1 MKTINWSGYE
11 WITQERWGDI
21 HPEKTYCWYDEHAVS
36 IDVNSHL
43 HLKTRYNPKWFK
55 DKGLWSNTGVGLV
68 SCTNKFKHGTFEI
81 EAKLPNG
88 LNLWPAFWM
97 WSWDTW
103 PPEIDVFEGYS
114 DKNPNYLD
122 LSNLLKIR
130 KIESNVHYIGE
141 DNKDKTL
148 GAKKHWMGFKDPTKK
163 FIKYKMTWLPE
174 SISIHYDNVLVRKI
188 EDKNILKQ
196 LNATTLN
203 VVINNHVTSKADS
216 TYNWQNF
223 QSLDQESDFTIKQF
237 TYTKL

>member
-1 MKTINWSGYE
+1 MQEMISKDVKKSTRNNELSVKKRNGQTEIFEAEKINKVLIWATSG
-11 WITQERWGDI
+11 ISG
-21 HPEKTYCWYDEHAVS
+21 VS
-36 IDVNSHL
+36 ASDVAMNSHL
-43 HLKTRYNPKWFK
+43 QFYPGIKT
-55 DKGLWSNTGVGLV
+55 S
-68 SCTNKFKHGTFEI
+68 EI
-81 EAKLPNG
+81 HKVLIQSAVDL
-88 LNLWPAFWM
+88 
-97 WSWDTW
+97 
-103 PPEIDVFEGYS
+103 IS

-148 GAKKHWMGFKDPTKK
+148 GAKKHWMGFKNPTKK
-163 FIKYKMTWLPE
+163 FIKYKMTWLPK
-174 SISIHYDNVLVRKI
+174 SISIYYDNILVRKI
-188 EDKNILKQ
+188 EDENILKQ

-223 QSLDQESDFTIKQF
+223 QSLAQESDFTIKQF